1 MRVLLAVVLAVGVP
15 AVHHTTTGTKAA
27 RATLLKLADMG
38 KGWTA
43 ATAAQRGVRLTC
55 AGHAPNGNGIVETG
69 AASSPSYSSTTAGPF
84 VQQNSSVFATSGQ
97 ANTWWR
103 RAVTPSLVT
112 CVAQTIDAIAAK
124 GVKVSLSSKGPLPVT
139 TSLQHTAAYRVVA
152 IANGNRLY
160 FDVIILAAGRT
171 ITDITISSFVNP
183 VPSKYEQALATLV
196 VRKLGGPT
204 A

>member
-1 MRVLLAVVLAVGVP
+1 
-15 AVHHTTTGTKAA
+15 
-27 RATLLKLADMG
+27 
-38 KGWTA
+38 
-43 ATAAQRGVRLTC
+43 
-55 AGHAPNGNGIVETG
+55 
-69 AASSPSYSSTTAGPF
+69 
-84 VQQNSSVFATSGQ
+84 
-97 ANTWWR
+97 
-103 RAVTPSLVT
+103 
-112 CVAQTIDAIAAK
+112 
-124 GVKVSLSSKGPLPVT
+124 VKVSLSSQGPLPVT

-171 ITDITISSFVNP
+171 ITDITISSFINP